1 MTEPLILVPLDGS
14 THSLA
19 ALPVADALGE
29 ALGASLRILQVTSNA
44 PPSLGVL
51 AQSLGLEGAAHH
63 AWSLEARVGDPSDG
77 ILETACEAGARLIVM
92 CTHTASA
99 RPTAML
105 GHTALD
111 VLRRAPCP
119 VVLVSPVQDLKGW
132 RPRRILLPHDGGTA
146 ADIAVGPAA
155 EIARATD
162 AELLIVEV
170 GAPGVGSPLE
180 PGSFPVPRY
189 VDQAQH
195 EWSSWTDEVL
205 ARLARLCPDGPL
217 KARLQVLGGN
227 PGREILRVAA
237 DQSVDLIVVAWK
249 GAWSDERAHTLKAIV
264 RNAPCPVMV
273 VRADPS
279 CCSPRSS
286 A

>member
-14 THSLA
+14 AHALS
-19 ALPVADALGE
+19 ALPVADALGQ
-29 ALGASLRILQVTSNA
+29 ALGASLRILQVTSGA
-44 PPSLGVL
+44 PPSLGAL
-51 AQSLGLEGAAHH
+51 AQSLGLEGAAHR
-63 AWSLEARVGDPSDG
+63 AWSLEARAGDPSEG

-119 VVLVSPVQDLKGW
+119 VVLVSPAQDLKGW

-155 EIARATD
+155 EIARAAD

-170 GAPGVGSPLE
+170 GAPGVGSPVE

-217 KARLQVLGGN
+217 KARLQVLGGD

-237 DQSVDLIVVAWK
+237 DQSVDLIVIAWK

-264 RNAPCPVMV
+264 RDAPCPVMV
-273 VRADPS
+273 VRAEPG
-279 CCSPRSS
+279 CAPGPH
-286 A
+286 